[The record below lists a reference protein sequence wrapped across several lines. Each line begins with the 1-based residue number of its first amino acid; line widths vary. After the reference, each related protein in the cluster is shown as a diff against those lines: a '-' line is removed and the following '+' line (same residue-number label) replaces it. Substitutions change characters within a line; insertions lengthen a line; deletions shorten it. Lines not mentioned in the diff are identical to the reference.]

1 MTASLH
7 VLRVYVKLDAMS
19 AQQGSV
25 PPGLRERKKTE
36 RRSGIEAA
44 ALDLF
49 AHQGFDATTTEQI
62 ANAADIAPRT
72 FFSYFPTKEDV
83 VLADY
88 AQRLER
94 IVGELSHRPGDEEPW
109 DALRASMLAVAAD
122 YDAEREQLIVRFGIM
137 AECPSVLARSLAL
150 QAGWEDNLATAM
162 ADRLV
167 SEPGDVTP
175 RLMAAAALAAMRSSI
190 QHWLAT
196 GHTEPLPALVG
207 SCFEQLGRGFAGI
220 R

>member
-1 MTASLH
+1 MHPDLH
-7 VLRVYVKLDAMS
+7 
-19 AQQGSV
+19 
-25 PPGLRERKKTE
+25 PPGLRERKKME
-36 RRSGIEAA
+36 RRRAIEAA

-49 AHQGFDATTTEQI
+49 ARQGFDATTTEQI

-94 IVGELSHRPGDEEPW
+94 IVDELARRPASEEPW
-109 DALRASMLAVAAD
+109 DALRASLLAVAAD
-122 YDAEREQLIVRFGIM
+122 YEAEREQLMVRFGIM
-137 AECPSVLARSLAL
+137 AECPSVFARSLAL
-150 QAGWEDNLATAM
+150 QAGWEDTLVTTM
-162 ADRLV
+162 ADRLGA
-167 SEPGDVTP
+167 EPGDVTP

-190 QHWLAT
+190 RHWLVT
-196 GHTEPLPALVG
+196 GHAEPLPSLV
-207 SCFEQLGRGFAGI
+207 SDCFERLGRGFSGV

>member
-1 MTASLH
+1 MSVHPDLH
-7 VLRVYVKLDAMS
+7 
-19 AQQGSV
+19 
-25 PPGLRERKKTE
+25 PPGLRERKKME
-36 RRSGIEAA
+36 RRRAIEAA

-49 AHQGFDATTTEQI
+49 DRQGFDATTTEQI

-94 IVGELSHRPGDEEPW
+94 IVDELARRPASEGPW
-109 DALRASMLAVAAD
+109 DALRASLLAVAVD
-122 YDAEREQLIVRFGIM
+122 YEAEREQLMVRFRIM
-137 AECPSVLARSLAL
+137 AECPSVFARSLAL
-150 QAGWEDNLATAM
+150 QAGWEDTLVTTM
-162 ADRLV
+162 ADRLGA
-167 SEPGDVTP
+167 EPGDLTP

-190 QHWLAT
+190 RHWLVT
-196 GHTEPLPALVG
+196 GHAEPLPWVV
-207 SCFEQLGRGFAGI
+207 SDCFERLGRGFSGV